1 LKPIGTLEFFF
12 HGKKKILMQQISDF
26 VKISRA
32 ILHWL
37 TEAECPMMMMM
48 VVVVVVVVLNIHQNQ
63 RGETTDGRT
72 HLQGTN

>member
-1 LKPIGTLEFFF
+1 
-12 HGKKKILMQQISDF
+12 MQQISDF
-26 VKISRA
+26 AKISRA

-37 TEAECPMMMMM
+37 TEAECPMMMM
-48 VVVVVVVVLNIHQNQ
+48 VVVVVVVVLNIHQNE

>member
-1 LKPIGTLEFFF
+1 
-12 HGKKKILMQQISDF
+12 MQPISDF
-26 VKISRA
+26 AKISRA

-48 VVVVVVVVLNIHQNQ
+48 MVVVVVVVVLNIHQNQ
-63 RGETTDGRT
+63 REETTDGRT

>member
-1 LKPIGTLEFFF
+1 ME
-12 HGKKKILMQQISDF
+12 QISDF
-26 VKISRA
+26 AKISRA

-48 VVVVVVVVLNIHQNQ
+48 VVVVLNIHQNQ
-63 RGETTDGRT
+63 REETTDGRT